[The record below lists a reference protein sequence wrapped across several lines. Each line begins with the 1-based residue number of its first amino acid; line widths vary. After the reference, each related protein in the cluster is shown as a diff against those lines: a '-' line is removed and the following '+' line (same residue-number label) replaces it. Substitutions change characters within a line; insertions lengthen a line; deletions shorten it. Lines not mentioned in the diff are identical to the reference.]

1 MRNNKLFIFSLLL
14 LLTHESIALLR
25 ITDVTQVEDITDLFS
40 EDNPQIDVSIQF
52 EDYIESDDQTAIL
65 NEAFQN
71 PWLSQQVRSLDLSG
85 NQLIAPP
92 DISRLV
98 ALEYINLADNPLCIP
113 LQIPSHL
120 KPVEVEG
127 IPESLIHRPDRI
139 YTAEELDIF
148 LSTELTRDSNLSERQ
163 RGQIRS
169 DIMDRYELITEDT
182 LPKDLVIQWIN
193 SHEFFT
199 ERYSANQISVPCK
212 RKREFVNVLTDT
224 DQTPLFLT
232 QHSYL
237 QLPEPKINPYTQAPI
252 TQTLNL
258 VDAWNYWKDKITP
271 AAFDRQLLEGD
282 TLLDSKFTVKKN
294 IAQQFLRLR
303 GLPEDAISAIIQGV
317 RNSDYIRVNKLLY
330 EIRCYNNDSKF
341 KNY

>member
-40 EDNPQIDVSIQF
+40 EDDPQTDVSIQF
-52 EDYIESDDQTAIL
+52 EDYIESDDQTTIL

-71 PWLSQQVRSLDLSG
+71 PWLSQQVRYLNLSG

-98 ALEYINLADNPLCIP
+98 ALEYINLADNPLYIP

-169 DIMDRYELITEDT
+169 DIMDRYELFSEDT

-199 ERYSANQISVPCK
+199 EQYNANQTSVLCK
-212 RKREFVNVLTDT
+212 ENREFLNVLTDI
-224 DQTPLFLT
+224 DHTPIFLT
-232 QHSYL
+232 KYSYRK
-237 QLPEPKINPYTQAPI
+237 LPEPKRNPYNQAPI

-258 VDAWNYWKDKITP
+258 AEAWDYWKDKTTQ
-271 AAFDRQLLEGD
+271 ATFDRQLLEGD
-282 TLLDSKFTVKKN
+282 SLIDSKFTVKKN

-303 GLPEDAISAIIQGV
+303 GFQEDAIGVIIQGV

-330 EIRCYNNDSKF
+330 EMRCYNR
-341 KNY
+341 